1 MKHRDFYLDNICG
14 ILILY
19 MIFILHCGDIANSHS
34 MLSSLLGKLLFS
46 FMMPWFFF
54 KSGMFADKAK
64 FDIKRDF
71 KKFIRPYILFTVYS
85 WVIMLL
91 YYLCLGIFSMEDLFI
106 NPVKQIILY
115 GGIEWNMPL
124 WFLLGLFLVKMLF
137 SILKYIN

>member
-71 KKFIRPYILFTVYS
+71 KKFIRPYILF
-85 WVIMLL
+85 
-91 YYLCLGIFSMEDLFI
+91 YYLWLGDNAIVLSLSWYIF
-106 NPVKQIILY
+106 Y
-115 GGIEWNMPL
+115 GKP
-124 WFLLGLFLVKMLF
+124 FYK
-137 SILKYIN
+137 SS